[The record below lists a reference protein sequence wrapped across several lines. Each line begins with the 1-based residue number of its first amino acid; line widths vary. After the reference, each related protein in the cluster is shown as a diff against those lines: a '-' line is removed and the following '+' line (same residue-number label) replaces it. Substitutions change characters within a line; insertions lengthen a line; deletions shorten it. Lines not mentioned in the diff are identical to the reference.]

1 MKNGIFTGKIGSR
14 RHSRSFFFIFR
25 LKFTNELGCSEIFNG
40 DCTFSTGV
48 CYFYFYYFYGKG
60 YLGHLVMVIIRVL
73 IAYLIFVVAHVALGS

>member
-1 MKNGIFTGKIGSR
+1 MEFLREKSGHAATQG
-14 RHSRSFFFIFR
+14 HFFFIFR

-60 YLGHLVMVIIRVL
+60 YLGHLVMVIIKVL